1 MDRYA
6 VFGHP
11 ITHSRSPEIHA
22 RFAAQTG
29 QTLEYRAID
38 VPPETFE
45 TALTDFIRQ
54 GGRGLNCTVPL
65 KEIAFEACDELTERA
80 RQAGAVNT
88 IHYRSDQTLLGDN
101 TDGVGLFRDLTT
113 NLGLALKEKSILI
126 LGAGGATRGILA
138 PLLGA
143 FPESLVIANRTF
155 SRAAALVSDF
165 KALGPVQALEFEQ
178 LAGRTFDLVLNATS
192 ASLSGQLPPLPG
204 GLLALGGSTYDLA
217 YSKTPTPFVI
227 WGREQNA
234 HISADGI
241 GMLVEQ
247 AAEAFM
253 IWRGIFPETHSVIRA
268 LAGGDRTL

>member
-11 ITHSRSPEIHA
+11 ISHSRSPEIHA
-22 RFAAQTG
+22 RFAAQTR

-38 VPPETFE
+38 VPPETFQ
-45 TALTDFIRQ
+45 TALEDFIRQ
-54 GGRGLNCTVPL
+54 GGCGLNCTVPL

-88 IHYRSDQTLLGDN
+88 IHHRTDHTLLGDN

-113 NLGLALKEKSILI
+113 NLGLTLKGKNILI

-138 PLLGA
+138 PLLDVA
-143 FPESLVIANRTF
+143 PHSLVIANRTF
-155 SRAAALVSDF
+155 SRAEALVSDF
-165 KALGPVQALEFEQ
+165 KALGPIQALGFEQ
-178 LAGRTFDLVLNATS
+178 LEGRTFDLVLNATS
-192 ASLSGQLPPLPG
+192 ASLSGQLPPLPM
-204 GLLALGGSTYDLA
+204 GLLASGGSAYDLA
-217 YSKTPTPFVI
+217 YSKTPTPFVL

-234 HISADGI
+234 RISADGI

-253 IWRGIFPETHSVIRA
+253 IWRGVFPETQSVIRA
-268 LAGGDRTL
+268 LAGGERTI